1 MPRDTTYMW
10 DLKYNRMSLLVKQK
24 QTQTQNRHVAGKT
37 EKGLGRDGLES
48 WD

>member
-1 MPRDTTYMW
+1 MW
-10 DLKYNRMSLLVKQK
+10 DLRYNKMNLLVKQK
-24 QTQTQNRHVAGKT
+24 QTQNRLVVAKM

>member
-10 DLKYNRMSLLVKQK
+10 DLKYNKSLLVKQK
-24 QTQTQNRHVAGKT
+24 QTQTQSRRVAGKT
-37 EKGLGRDGLES
+37 EKGLGGDGLES